1 MIKTILAVQAVILA
15 ALLLLAVDLYA
26 HKRVEMV
33 GGVNIWGYRGA
44 VVKRRAP
51 REARVLLLGG
61 IRAWGYGAAAQDTI
75 AYALGWELTVQTQ
88 RQTTVIDAARIGA
101 TAPDYAA
108 AVTRHA
114 GLEADVV
121 VLYDDLGF
129 AATKPRNSWI
139 AGAFRGYEPVL
150 PIVMEEKG
158 IFLQQRESAVWRL
171 IGGTLQLA
179 GHMLNELES
188 IDAAPA
194 PGDYASHM
202 IAAADRALPFAIV
215 LIVVDAPVTEV
226 QEQNLRALRDR
237 IAQRADPR
245 LKLRQLTEVADP
257 SELLDGYSY
266 GAVARGR
273 VTRAILPELL
283 ALSQIRKP
291 S

>member
-1 MIKTILAVQAVILA
+1 MIKIVLAAQAVILGL
-15 ALLLLAVDLYA
+15 LLLLAADLYA

-51 REARVLLLGG
+51 GEARVLLLGG
-61 IRAWGYGAAAQDTI
+61 TRAWGYGAAANDTI
-75 AYALGWELTVQTQ
+75 AHALGWELTVQTQ
-88 RQTTVIDAARIGA
+88 RKTTVIDAARIGA

-108 AVTRHA
+108 SVTRHA
-114 GLEADVV
+114 ALDADVV

-129 AATKPRNSWI
+129 AATTPRLSKI
-139 AGAFRGYEPVL
+139 AATFGGYEPVL

-158 IFLQQRESAVWRL
+158 LFLQQRDSAVWRL
-171 IGGTLQLA
+171 IGGAL
-179 GHMLNELES
+179 ELSGRRLGELDS
-188 IDAAPA
+188 LKTPA
-194 PGDYASHM
+194 PQGDYASHM

-215 LIVVDAPVTEV
+215 LIVVDAPVTDV
-226 QEQNLRALRDR
+226 QERNLQALRER
-237 IAQRADPR
+237 VAGRADPR

-273 VTRAILPELL
+273 VMRAILPELL
-283 ALSQIRKP
+283 ALSAIREP